1 MLAEFA
7 IYVLMMCHILKCIYS
22 SPLSVQSLVAFP
34 KLKRQVLS
42 YDPPV
47 SSPKDFTDSTLF
59 YVNQEFSLMYVT
71 VVEFVQKH
79 YKLPVS
85 RINY

>member
-1 MLAEFA
+1 MSFL
-7 IYVLMMCHILKCIYS
+7 S
-22 SPLSVQSLVAFP
+22 SLQSLVAFP

-59 YVNQEFSLMYVT
+59 YVNQEFSLMYVN
-71 VVEFVQKH
+71 EFLEVTSTSC
-79 YKLPVS
+79 LIDLLLLFFPNS
-85 RINY
+85 